1 MSQLRKEKISEER
14 QGRENLWKEE
24 QEKWNGRDK
33 FKSMFTVEPLYN
45 QGVVTPIC
53 AILTDATGVTICDHQ
68 NSAVTS

>member
-33 FKSMFTVEPLYN
+33 FKSMFIVCCYLRY
-45 QGVVTPIC
+45 
-53 AILTDATGVTICDHQ
+53 
-68 NSAVTS
+68 